1 MAKKKMLL
9 TLSVVALGIASYT
22 LLKPV
27 IAETTIGK
35 TNENQTI
42 SKNLLKGKSEK
53 EINDYFSGLSDSKLI
68 IADKSGGFTTSSTD
82 DYSNPVETTD
92 ENGNKELKFFQ
103 DKSVAATVGEIKEA
117 LKNN

>member
-42 SKNLLKGKSEK
+42 SIYKNLLKGKSEK

-68 IADKSGGFTTSSTD
+68 IAD
-82 DYSNPVETTD
+82 NQVV
-92 ENGNKELKFFQ
+92 LQ
-103 DKSVAATVGEIKEA
+103 LALQMITVIQ
-117 LKNN
+117 